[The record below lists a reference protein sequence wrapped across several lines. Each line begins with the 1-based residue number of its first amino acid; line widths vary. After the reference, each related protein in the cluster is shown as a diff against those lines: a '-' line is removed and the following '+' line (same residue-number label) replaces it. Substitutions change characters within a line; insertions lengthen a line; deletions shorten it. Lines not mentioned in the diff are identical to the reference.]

1 MDFSMIIKYV
11 QNNTST
17 LARAYFDQVKKS
29 EFMHTYQKL
38 DESKVI
44 AREETV
50 FVNLIKWLESGASND
65 EAEKYFE
72 KVGAERFNEGF
83 PLTEINYALYITKK
97 VFWSFIA
104 WKKELFEKMDFHQVV
119 EHMTIVNNYFDLGSF
134 YIIRGYIRELIEK
147 LDETAHVSKGDIQR
161 VLTKGA
167 LDNDDLDKSEIIW
180 RHI

>member
-1 MDFSMIIKYV
+1 MDFSKIIKYV

-44 AREETV
+44 TREEAV

-104 WKKELFEKMDFHQVV
+104 WKEELFENMDFHQIV
-119 EHMTIVNNYFDLGSF
+119 EQMTIINNFFDLGSF
-134 YIIRGYIRELIEK
+134 YIIQGYTHELIDK
-147 LDETAHVSKGDIQR
+147 LDETVHISKREIQR

-167 LDNDDLDKSEIIW
+167 FDSDLDKSKIIW
-180 RHI
+180 RRI